1 MNEHDKKQ
9 RKRDV
14 VRQISK
20 GTGIATV
27 ALPGLMG
34 MDSGVTALRDS
45 LKENPNF
52 VKSLKHHSKGI
63 GKMMLKSMPSSAV
76 CGVLGTGI
84 GVALA
89 GKPKSKSQQEKSASA
104 MIDEHFEKVA
114 LFGLGKN
121 NKSNPNKTKETWI
134 DGVDVEDYDKHVN
147 TAKSVY
153 SKAKANN
160 HLTQSGLNTLEQS
173 NAESST
179 PFQWIGSRD
188 FTDGNADTYINEYKS
203 LMSKSACDIVEESF
217 DKVAFNLGAVA
228 KTVGNGIKS
237 MATATKNLPNSIGNV
252 KKLHN
257 FATNTNLSQSTRNVA
272 ATARNK
278 QIGNVAKGMALPA
291 MGVAGA
297 GMIGAGVN
305 NALHN
310 NNEKTAFDIVNDS
323 FEKVAGTYYD
333 FNAYKKR
340 VNSKNVGS
348 EKDYKS
354 GFEYNKNYIFNNML
368 SDYMYGEHEN
378 EPVAEYLRN
387 STQGKPI
394 GDGHMSN
401 LMNRRQA
408 KKMIKG
414 YNKVRA
420 NAKVTDDNKEYLE
433 QSDEFIK
440 ALGSARKDG
449 NKRFVY
455 TLG

>member
-1 MNEHDKKQ
+1 MNEHDKEQ
-9 RKRDV
+9 RR
-14 VRQISK
+14 S
-20 GTGIATV
+20 T
-27 ALPGLMG
+27 
-34 MDSGVTALRDS
+34 
-45 LKENPNF
+45 
-52 VKSLKHHSKGI
+52 
-63 GKMMLKSMPSSAV
+63 
-76 CGVLGTGI
+76 
-84 GVALA
+84 
-89 GKPKSKSQQEKSASA
+89 A
-104 MIDEHFEKVA
+104 MIDEHFEKIA
-114 LFGLGKN
+114 LFGLGKK
-121 NKSNPNKTKETWI
+121 NKSNPIKTKETWI

-160 HLTQSGLNTLEQS
+160 HLTQSGLNALEQS
-173 NAESST
+173 NAEGST

-188 FTDGNADTYINEYKS
+188 FTDGNADTYINEYRS
-203 LMSKSACDIVEESF
+203 LMNKSACDIVEESF

-257 FATNTNLSQSTRNVA
+257 FATNTNLSQSTRSVA

-297 GMIGAGVN
+297 GMIGAGIN
-305 NALHN
+305 NTLHN

-323 FEKVAGTYYD
+323 FDKVAGTYYD

-340 VNSKNVGS
+340 VNSKNIGS

>member
-9 RKRDV
+9 RRKDV

-34 MDSGVTALRDS
+34 MDYGVTALRDS

-63 GKMMLKSMPSSAV
+63 GKMMLQSVPASVMCGAV
-76 CGVLGTGI
+76 GTGI

-114 LFGLGKN
+114 LFGLGKK
-121 NKSNPNKTKETWI
+121 NKSNPIKTKETWI

-173 NAESST
+173 NAEGST

-323 FEKVAGTYYD
+323 FEKVA
-333 FNAYKKR
+333 
-340 VNSKNVGS
+340 
-348 EKDYKS
+348 
-354 GFEYNKNYIFNNML
+354 
-368 SDYMYGEHEN
+368 
-378 EPVAEYLRN
+378 
-387 STQGKPI
+387 
-394 GDGHMSN
+394 
-401 LMNRRQA
+401 RR
-408 KKMIKG
+408 
-414 YNKVRA
+414 YC
-420 NAKVTDDNKEYLE
+420 
-433 QSDEFIK
+433 
-440 ALGSARKDG
+440 
-449 NKRFVY
+449 
-455 TLG
+455 